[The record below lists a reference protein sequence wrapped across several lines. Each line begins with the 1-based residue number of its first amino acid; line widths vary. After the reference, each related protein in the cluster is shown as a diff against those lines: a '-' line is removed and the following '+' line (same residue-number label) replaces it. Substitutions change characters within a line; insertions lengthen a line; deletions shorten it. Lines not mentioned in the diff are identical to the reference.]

1 MFKIKNINKYF
12 KDYKALDNVNL
23 NIPNNKLVSII
34 GPNGAGKSTLLGAI
48 SRLNKINSGTISLEE
63 KNIKDWD
70 RGDLSKTLS
79 IMKQMHSMNT
89 RLTIYDLV
97 SFGRYPYSKDKLTKE
112 DFSIIDNSIKYSG
125 LWELKDK
132 FIEELSG
139 GQRQRA
145 YIAMVL
151 AQDTKYLLLDEPLN
165 NLDMKHILEVMTL
178 LRKLVKEQNKSI
190 VIVIHD
196 INVAASYSDYIIAMK
211 NGSIAAKGSPE
222 KIIRKDILS
231 RIYEI
236 DFEIEEVNN
245 KKICLYY

>member
-70 RGDLSKTLS
+70 RCDLSKTLS